1 MSIKEVE
8 GKHKIRCYQMPLLK
22 EVGESPVKKCK
33 FKNYDEYNRQDALE
47 KFLNLNTLEIG
58 LEMIRILRILKKI

>member
-1 MSIKEVE
+1 
-8 GKHKIRCYQMPLLK
+8 MPLLK